1 VSALVR
7 SATVLLLAAA
17 LMVVTAA
24 PTHAWWGG
32 RVVVTGPY
40 WGAPYPYP
48 YPYWGYPYGPY
59 YSWQDEQENKA
70 MAGVFLTT
78 EPAMVSGCNQIGLSG
93 DDNVKDL
100 RRKIV
105 RAGGNAAV
113 LTFRVDDLKMMA
125 AEVYKCPT
133 AAAKSGGN
141 TPKGQSPPPPPP
153 PPARSQSQSEP
164 PPPPAGTP
172 PPPPPGARWRAR
184 ESVRRLARALL
195 VRRQVERF
203 LQGRR
208 ARHAFALIR
217 ALLAADGVQ
226 CDGQRHHVAQH
237 CQYHHSHSAAAAV

>member
-1 VSALVR
+1 VSKIAR
-7 SATVLLLAAA
+7 SATVSLLAAA
-17 LMVVTAA
+17 LLAVTAV
-24 PTHAWWGG
+24 PGHAWG
-32 RVVVTGPY
+32 RVVIGVSPY
-40 WGAPYPYP
+40 WGAPYP

-133 AAAKSGGN
+133 AAAKNGGN
-141 TPKGQSPPPPPP
+141 TPKGRSSPPP

-172 PPPPPGARWRAR
+172 PPPPPGAR
-184 ESVRRLARALL
+184 
-195 VRRQVERF
+195 
-203 LQGRR
+203 
-208 ARHAFALIR
+208 
-217 ALLAADGVQ
+217 
-226 CDGQRHHVAQH
+226 
-237 CQYHHSHSAAAAV
+237 

>member
-1 VSALVR
+1 MSTLVR
-7 SATVLLLAAA
+7 SATVLFLAAA

-172 PPPPPGARWRAR
+172 PPPPPGAR
-184 ESVRRLARALL
+184 
-195 VRRQVERF
+195 
-203 LQGRR
+203 
-208 ARHAFALIR
+208 
-217 ALLAADGVQ
+217 
-226 CDGQRHHVAQH
+226 
-237 CQYHHSHSAAAAV
+237 

>member
-1 VSALVR
+1 VVSKLTR
-7 SATVLLLAAA
+7 SVTVSVLAAA
-17 LMVVTAA
+17 LLVATAA
-24 PTHAWWGG
+24 PSHAWGGG
-32 RVVVTGPY
+32 RVVVGVGPY

-70 MAGVFLTT
+70 MAGVLLTT

-133 AAAKSGGN
+133 AAAKNGGN
-141 TPKGQSPPPPPP
+141 SPKAPSSPPPP
-153 PPARSQSQSEP
+153 PPARSQSPSEP

-172 PPPPPGARWRAR
+172 PPPPPSAR
-184 ESVRRLARALL
+184 
-195 VRRQVERF
+195 
-203 LQGRR
+203 
-208 ARHAFALIR
+208 
-217 ALLAADGVQ
+217 
-226 CDGQRHHVAQH
+226 
-237 CQYHHSHSAAAAV
+237 